1 MNQWPAMIDKTLKG
15 SRLQDDEALELLGG
29 GDLLAL
35 GQAAEQIRQKKH
47 PGQGVT
53 FIVDRNINYTNIC
66 KSKCKFC
73 AFYRTKDSPDAYL
86 LEDAELYEK
95 IEETI
100 AAGGTQIMLQG
111 GLHSELNLAYFENML
126 REIKARF
133 PITIHSFSPAEI
145 IHMADLDGITVQET
159 LQRLVAAGLD
169 SLPGG
174 GAEILDDEVRKR
186 VSPFKITTRQWLD
199 VMEKAQRMGLGTTA
213 TMVVGMGET
222 YQQRINHFRVIR
234 ELQDRTSGF
243 RAFIMWTFQP
253 GNTELG
259 GEKASAWDYL
269 RTLAL
274 ARLYLDN
281 ITHLQ
286 GSWVTQGQSIGQLT
300 LAFGADD
307 LGSIMLE

>member
-1 MNQWPAMIDKTLKG
+1 MIDKTLKG
-15 SRLQDDEALELLGG
+15 SRLQDDEALELLVG

-35 GQAAEQIRQKKH
+35 GQAADQIRQKKH

-159 LQRLVAAGLD
+159 LQRLVDAGLD

-307 LGSIMLE
+307 